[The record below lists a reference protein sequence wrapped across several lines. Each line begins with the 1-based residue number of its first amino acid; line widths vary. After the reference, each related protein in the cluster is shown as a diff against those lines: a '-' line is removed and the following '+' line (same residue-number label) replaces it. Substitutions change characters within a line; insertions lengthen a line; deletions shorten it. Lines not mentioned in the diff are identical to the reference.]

1 MRKRRLTIVG
11 VVLALVAAVAI
22 GVVVWQRQD
31 RTDLERALEF
41 LPGETMRVAWTDWH
55 GVRDELGADVDADSP
70 GEDAQ
75 KLVDDGFEPDL
86 TSGSAM
92 VQSALALHE
101 KFGFSPASV
110 EWEALGQSDEGAV
123 VALRLADDADF
134 DELAKNLVALGYTDP
149 AEEDGVWQGGI
160 DLMPK
165 IDPSLNP
172 EFQYVALLADE
183 RMVLTSDES
192 TYLETAL
199 ETAKGDHDS
208 LESVDDVASVAAAA
222 GDAVSGVLM
231 QGEHACQAL
240 AMSQAD
246 SEDQRI
252 AEDLV
257 ADAGDVNPLTGFL
270 LASQPGGEI
279 RAVLGFEGDDQAEAN
294 TESRR
299 RLAEGPAPG
308 QGGDFSERFSVESAE
323 QDGRNV
329 VLTLDPVEGEYVVS
343 DLSHG
348 PVLFATC

>member
-11 VVLALVAAVAI
+11 VVLALVAAVAV
-22 GVVVWQRQD
+22 GVVVWQRQN
-31 RTDLERALEF
+31 RTDLERALTF
-41 LPGETMRVAWTDWH
+41 LPGETLRVAWTDWH
-55 GVRDELGADVDADSP
+55 GVREELGVDADADSP
-70 GEDAQ
+70 GDDAQ

-92 VQSALALHE
+92 VQSAKALHE

-110 EWEALGQSDEGAV
+110 EWEALGQSEEGAV
-123 VALRLADDADF
+123 VALQLAEDADF
-134 DELAKNLVALGYTDP
+134 DEIADNLARLGYTQPEDD
-149 AEEDGVWQGGI
+149 DGVWQGGI

-165 IDPSLNP
+165 IDSSLNP

-183 RMVLTSDES
+183 RIVLTSDES
-192 TYLETAL
+192 SYLETAL
-199 ETAKGDHDS
+199 KTAKGDHDS
-208 LESVDDVASVAAAA
+208 LENEDDLADVASAA
-222 GDAVSGVLM
+222 GDPVSGVLL
-231 QGEHACQAL
+231 QGDHACQAL

-246 SEDQRI
+246 DEDQRV
-252 AEDLV
+252 AADLV
-257 ADAGDVNPLTGFL
+257 ADAGEVNPLTGFL
-270 LASQPGGEI
+270 LASQPDGRI
-279 RAVLGFEGDDQAEAN
+279 RAVLGFESDDQAEAN

-308 QGGDFSERFSVESAE
+308 QGGDFADRFAVESAE

-329 VLTLDPVEGEYVVS
+329 VLTLDAVEGEYVVS

>member
-1 MRKRRLTIVG
+1 MQKRRLIVVG
-11 VVLALVAAVAI
+11 VVLALVAAVAV
-22 GVVVWQRQD
+22 GVVIWQRRD
-31 RTDLERALEF
+31 RSDLERALGF
-41 LPGETMRVAWTDWH
+41 LPSETARVAWTDWRS
-55 GVRDELGADVDADSP
+55 VRDELGADVDADSP
-70 GEDAQ
+70 GEEAQ

-92 VQSALALHE
+92 VQSATALHE
-101 KFGFSPASV
+101 RFGFSPASV
-110 EWEALGQSDEGAV
+110 EWEALGQSEDGAM
-123 VALRLADDADF
+123 VALRLPDDADF
-134 DELAKNLVALGYTDP
+134 DELADNLATLGYTEPDD
-149 AEEDGVWQGGI
+149 EDGVWEGGI

-165 IDPSLNP
+165 IDRSLNP
-172 EFQYVALLADE
+172 EFQYVALLAEE

-192 TYLETAL
+192 SYLTTAL

-208 LESVDDVASVAAAA
+208 MEGEADVADVASAA

-246 SEDQRI
+246 DEDQAV

-257 ADAGDVNPLTGFL
+257 TDAGDVNPLTGFL
-270 LASQPGGEI
+270 IASQPDGRI
-279 RAVLGFEGDDQAEAN
+279 RAVLSFESDDQAEAN

-308 QGGDFSERFSVESAE
+308 QGGDFGERFAVESAE

-329 VLTLDPVEGEYVVS
+329 VLTLEPVEGEYVIS

>member
-31 RTDLERALEF
+31 RTDLERAMDF
-41 LPGETMRVAWTDWH
+41 LPAETQRVAWTDWH
-55 GVRDELGADVDADSP
+55 GVRDELGVDLDADSP
-70 GEDAQ
+70 GDDAQ

-92 VQSALALHE
+92 VQSAQALHE

-110 EWEALGQSDEGAV
+110 EWEALGQSADGAV
-123 VALRLADDADF
+123 VALQLSDDADF
-134 DELAKNLVALGYTDP
+134 DELADNLATLGYTEPSDD
-149 AEEDGVWQGGI
+149 DGVWEGGI

-192 TYLETAL
+192 SYLETAL
-199 ETAKGDHDS
+199 STAKGDHDS
-208 LESVDDVASVAAAA
+208 LEGEEDVADVASVA
-222 GDAVSGVLM
+222 GDPLSGVLLE
-231 QGEHACQAL
+231 GDHACQAL

-246 SEDQRI
+246 DEDQRV
-252 AEDLV
+252 AADLV
-257 ADAGDVNPLTGFL
+257 TEAGTVNPLTGFL
-270 LASQPGGEI
+270 LASQPDGRI
-279 RAVLGFEGDDQAEAN
+279 RAVLGFESDDQAEAN

-299 RLAEGPAPG
+299 RLAEGPAAG
-308 QGGDFSERFSVESAE
+308 QGGDFADRFAVESAE

>member
-1 MRKRRLTIVG
+1 MQKRRLIVVG
-11 VVLALVAAVAI
+11 AVLTLVAAVAI
-22 GVVVWQRQD
+22 GVVIWQRQN
-31 RTDLERALEF
+31 RTDLERALAF
-41 LPGETMRVAWTDWH
+41 LPSETLRVAWTDWH
-55 GVRDELGADVDADSP
+55 GVREELGVDADADSP
-70 GEDAQ
+70 GDDAQ

-92 VQSALALHE
+92 VQSAKALHE

-110 EWEALGQSDEGAV
+110 EWEALGQSEEGAV
-123 VALRLADDADF
+123 VAMQLAEDADF
-134 DELAKNLVALGYTDP
+134 DEIADNLAGLGYTEP
-149 AEEDGVWQGGI
+149 EENDGVWQGGI

-192 TYLETAL
+192 SYLETAL
-199 ETAKGDHDS
+199 QTAKGDHDG
-208 LESVDDVASVAAAA
+208 LEGEDDVADVASVA
-222 GDAVSGVLM
+222 GDPVSGVLL
-231 QGEHACQAL
+231 QGDHACQAL

-246 SEDQRI
+246 GEDQRV
-252 AEDLV
+252 AAALV
-257 ADAGDVNPLTGFL
+257 ADAGEVNPLTGFL
-270 LASQPGGEI
+270 LASQPDGRI
-279 RAVLGFEGDDQAEAN
+279 RAVLGFESDDQAEAN

-299 RLAEGPAPG
+299 RLAEGAAPG
-308 QGGDFSERFSVESAE
+308 QGGDFSDRFAIESAE

-329 VLTLDPVEGEYVVS
+329 VLTLKPVDGEYVVS